1 MSYVVQRCET
11 CGEVID
17 PDDKDYS
24 KATDHPELCALCNE
38 AYRSSL

>member
-17 PDDKDYS
+17 PDDEDFKD
-24 KATDHPELCALCNE
+24 THDHPELCGPCNE
-38 AYRSSL
+38 AYRSAL